1 MMVTFVSQCEKNAL
15 KKTRRVLDA
24 FANRI
29 GDNTWQTV
37 ITEDGL
43 ITVKKMLRQTASK
56 STAVSCHWIRSRAR
70 SQFLWVVGNRFKFN
84 NEGVVAVNYTKLD
97 LNHKEWENGWELNEA
112 IMLASSI
119 AGLFHDFG
127 KASDLFQQKLAGTTK
142 SKSEPYRH
150 EWVSLRLFE
159 AFIKGLTDQEWLT
172 KLVEINQQSNAA
184 QAETKI
190 HKLLF
195 KDNGKHQ
202 NPFNS
207 FSNNTQFG
215 KLVAWLIVSHHRL
228 PYPQVNPVK
237 LDDAEHWLTR
247 CFDCHWNSKNA
258 ENLADIEPSV
268 INANWRFA
276 NGTPLLSKTWQ
287 NKASE
292 IAKRALSY
300 HKLIDK
306 TDWLNQRF
314 ISHLSRLSLMLADH
328 YYSSLELKDSKMK
341 WRDSSY
347 QANANTDRKTNQL
360 KQKLDE
366 HNIGVAHNAFLFAKN
381 LPALKYTLPALAQH
395 RLFSQSAKD
404 RKYQWQDKAFKASK
418 AFAKTS
424 EKQGFFGI
432 NMASTGCGKTM
443 ANARIMYA
451 LADEREGCRFSVAL
465 GLRTLTLQTGDAY
478 RDLLKLGDDELA
490 VLIGSNAVKLLHQ
503 LNKDEE
509 TSTKPDHGS
518 ESAQDFFEQLYV
530 SYEGQIYDGRLK
542 HWLKGNPK
550 LEQLISAPILVSTID
565 HLMPATE
572 SKRGGKQIAPMLRL
586 LTSDLILD
594 EPDDFGLEDLPALCR
609 LVNWAG
615 MLGSR
620 VLLSSATLP
629 PALISALYDAYVAG
643 RKHYNQANFPH
654 NHNQGVVC
662 AWFDENKSEVELIKN
677 EEGFKQKN
685 NTFIESRLKKLTA
698 NSKILRKGK
707 IVNIELPDTDNSD
720 STSQNLTGQNIAE
733 KSQQVYQN
741 VADTIH
747 QQIYELHNQHHVTHS
762 SGKKVSIGVVRMAN
776 INPMIAV
783 AKILLAMSPRANY
796 QFHFCIYHSQFPLA
810 LRSYKETRLD
820 KTLTRY
826 DQQALWQQPEIANV
840 LKADELNNISADN
853 HVFIVLGTSVV
864 EVGRDHDYDWAI
876 AEPSSLRSI
885 IQLAGRIQ
893 RHRQV
898 PPTVANLVV
907 LNQNIRA
914 LKGEKVA
921 YCKPGFET
929 PELPLNS
936 KDLNELLTTELDN
949 ISAIPR
955 IVEPQMR
962 QGDFAKATNN
972 KNKKESANAIKSFA
986 VQEHRSLRITLDI
999 IGGNK
1004 KDLFYNSEKPASLW
1018 WNEKQPIDW
1027 SAEFIHQT
1035 EFRKSQPQ
1043 EEFILRLEEGETLT
1057 WSQIDDT
1064 RYPSVYLKQ
1073 SNRFIDEN
1081 KTIELAQGNHWWF
1094 NVSVE
1099 ETYQIFAD
1107 KLDESLQQ
1115 VSETFGVIGLREPNE
1130 NQELNWHWH
1139 EQLGVF
1145 DAS

>member
-29 GDNTWQTV
+29 GDNTWQTI

-70 SQFLWVVGNRFKFN
+70 SQFLWVVGNRHKFN
-84 NEGVVAVNYTKLD
+84 SEGIVAVNSTKLD
-97 LNHKEWENGWELNEA
+97 LSHKEWENGWELHEA
-112 IMLASSI
+112 IILASSI

-127 KASDLFQQKLAGTTK
+127 KANDLFQQKLAGTTI

-159 AFIKGLTDQEWLT
+159 AFTKDLTDEEWLT
-172 KLVEINQQSNAA
+172 KLVKINQKSNAK
-184 QAETKI
+184 QAENEVQKR
-190 HKLLF
+190 LF

-202 NPFNS
+202 NPFKS
-207 FSNNTQFG
+207 FTENTQFG

-228 PYPQVNPVK
+228 PYPQVNSVK
-237 LDDAEHWLTR
+237 LDEAEHWLTK

-258 ENLADIEPSV
+258 EDLTDIQPSV

-276 NGTPLLSKTWQ
+276 HGTPILSKTWQ

-292 IAKRALSY
+292 ISNRALNYQKFSE
-300 HKLIDK
+300 K

-314 ISHLSRLSLMLADH
+314 VSHLSRLSLMLADH

-341 WRDSSY
+341 WRDDSY

-381 LPALKYTLPALAQH
+381 LPALKYTLPSLAQH
-395 RLFSQSAKD
+395 RLFSQSAKN

-418 AFAKTS
+418 EFAKTS

-478 RDLLKLGDDELA
+478 RNLLKLGDDELA
-490 VLIGSNAVKLLHQ
+490 VLLGSNAVKLLHQ
-503 LNKDEE
+503 LNKDDE
-509 TSTKPDHGS
+509 TSAKPDHGS

-542 HWLKGNPK
+542 HWLKGSPK
-550 LEQLISAPILVSTID
+550 IEQLISAPILVSTID

-654 NHNQGVVC
+654 NSNQGVVC

-677 EEGFKQKN
+677 KKDFKQKN
-685 NTFIESRLKKLTA
+685 NTFTESRLKKLTA

-707 IVNIELPDTDNSD
+707 IVEIELPDIDNSD
-720 STSQNLTGQNIAE
+720 STAKNIDE
-733 KSQQVYQN
+733 KNQQVYQN

-747 QQIYELHNQHHVTHS
+747 KQIYELHNLHHIAHS
-762 SGKKVSIGVVRMAN
+762 SGKKVSIGVIRMAN

-796 QFHFCIYHSQFPLA
+796 QFHFCIYHSQYPLA
-810 LRSYKETRLD
+810 LRSYKESRLD
-820 KTLTRY
+820 KTLTRH
-826 DQQALWQQPEIANV
+826 DEQALWQQPEIASA
-840 LKADELNNISADN
+840 LKADELNNISTDN

-898 PPTVANLVV
+898 PPIDANLVV

-914 LKGEKVA
+914 LQGEKVA

-936 KDLNELLTTELDN
+936 KYLNKLLTTELDN

-955 IVEPQMR
+955 FIEPQMS
-962 QGDFAKATNN
+962 QGDFAKASIES
-972 KNKKESANAIKSFA
+972 NKKETANSVKSFA
-986 VQEHRSLRITLDI
+986 IQEHRALRVTLDV
-999 IGGNK
+999 IGGSK
-1004 KDLFYNSEKPASLW
+1004 KSFFYNSDKPASLW
-1018 WNEKQPIDW
+1018 WNENFAIDW
-1027 SAEFIHQT
+1027 SAEFICHT

-1043 EEFILRLEEGETLT
+1043 EEFILRLVDGDKLI
-1057 WSQIDDT
+1057 WSQIDESH
-1064 RYPSVYLKQ
+1064 YPPVYLKQ
-1073 SNRFIDEN
+1073 SNRFIDESE
-1081 KTIELAQGNHWWF
+1081 TIELARGNHWWF
-1094 NVSVE
+1094 NLNTE
-1099 ETYQIFAD
+1099 ETYQVFAG
-1107 KLDESLQQ
+1107 KLEESLQQ
-1115 VSETFGVIGLREPNE
+1115 VSETFGVIGLREPNKD
-1130 NQELNWHWH
+1130 QELNWHWH
-1139 EQLGVF
+1139 DQLGVF
-1145 DAS
+1145 DIK